1 MIRAKDREVQWHP
14 GLTIK
19 EVLELLGYHNRLVY
33 VRINGK
39 RLSVREWDTCEIP
52 DGAKVDVFPV
62 VLGG

>member
-1 MIRAKDREVQWHP
+1 MIRAKDQEVQWHP

-19 EVLELLGYHNRLVY
+19 EVLELLGYPNRLVY
-33 VRINGK
+33 IRINGK
-39 RLSVREWDTCEIP
+39 RVSVREWDTYEIP